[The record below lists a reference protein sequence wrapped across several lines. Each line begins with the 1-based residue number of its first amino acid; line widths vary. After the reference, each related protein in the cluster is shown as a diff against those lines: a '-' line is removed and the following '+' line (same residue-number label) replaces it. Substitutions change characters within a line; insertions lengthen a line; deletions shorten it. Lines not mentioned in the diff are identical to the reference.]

1 MHTVTRA
8 TIVWFVVAGISGVG
22 ALLLHLSRSAFG
34 AGSSALVLT
43 IAAYATTAIAVVA
56 IYRGL
61 MVAASE
67 QDRARRNADRER
79 EVADRLAR
87 WEGLRPRD

>member
-8 TIVWFVVAGISGVG
+8 TIVWFVVAGISGVA
-22 ALLLHLSRSAFG
+22 ALLLNLYRSALG
-34 AGSSALVLT
+34 GGNALPLT
-43 IAAYATTAIAVVA
+43 IAAYATTALAVVA

-61 MVAASE
+61 MSSASA
-67 QDRARRNADRER
+67 QDRARRNADHER
-79 EVADRLAR
+79 EVADRLSR